1 MDNNQFRTLRAD
13 EIECRVG
20 RCNKNGV
27 SLLLYKDA
35 RCDMAILDETVG
47 PMNWRREHS
56 RDNRNC
62 TVSIWDE
69 EKEQW
74 ISKED
79 TGTESNT
86 EAEKG
91 LASDSF
97 KRACVNWGIGRELYT
112 APFIWI
118 PEGKCDVEQGR
129 NGNWKCKTSFRV
141 TRIGYD
147 ERRLINELEIAEVRN
162 GNVVYRFSNSRG
174 PAQQTAAPAQPQSN
188 LPENPI
194 ICAGCKQIIKPA
206 RSGQKL
212 YSPEEIANGALKT
225 YGKPLC
231 WDCMT
236 KRKKAKAQ
244 QGEPKVSAGQV
255 EWIKGAYEILWGDG
269 WLEQFRRDTNC
280 AEPSMLPASEYE
292 RLQAYLNEQMEASQM
307 PMTGNG

>member
-1 MDNNQFRTLRAD
+1 MDNQIMNNNQFRTLRAD

-20 RCNKNGV
+20 RCSQKGV

-35 RCDMAILDETVG
+35 RCDMVVLDETVG
-47 PMNWRREHS
+47 AMNWRREHS
-56 RDNRNC
+56 RDNKNC
-62 TVSIWDE
+62 TVSIWDAD
-69 EKEQW
+69 KAQW

-118 PEGKCDVEQGR
+118 PAEKCEVEQGQR
-129 NGNWKCKTSFRV
+129 GNWRCKTTFRV

-147 ERRLINELEIAEVRN
+147 ERRVINELEIVEAWS
-162 GNVVYRFSNSRG
+162 GTVVYKFASG
-174 PAQQTAAPAQPQSN
+174 QMPTQQPNIPTQPESN
-188 LPENPI
+188 LPEEA
-194 ICAGCKQIIKPA
+194 ICCAACKQIIKPK
-206 RSGQKL
+206 RNGKKL

-225 YGKPLC
+225 YGQPLC

-236 KRKKAKAQ
+236 KRNKAKAQ
-244 QGEPKVSAGQV
+244 
-255 EWIKGAYEILWGDG
+255 
-269 WLEQFRRDTNC
+269 
-280 AEPSMLPASEYE
+280 
-292 RLQAYLNEQMEASQM
+292 M
-307 PMTGNG
+307 PMAGNG